1 MLGFFELIEL
11 GGTIEK
17 QLVHNDVKKDNVLTL
32 VINKELFSKIDE
44 DIYYRQFPDST
55 DFKPSE
61 NEITINFEF
70 LKIKLLKESE

>member
-17 QLVHNDVKKDNVLTL
+17 QLVHNDIKTNNVLTL
-32 VINKELFSKIDE
+32 VVNKDLFTKIDE
-44 DIYYRQFPDST
+44 DIYYRQFPEGT

-70 LKIKLLKESE
+70 LTIKLIKESE